1 MADADHTPRVL
12 VDDRQSSAVD
22 VDGLVAL
29 AREVLIGEG
38 VSGSELSL
46 SFVTE
51 AEIADL
57 HRRYLGE
64 EGPTDVLSF
73 PLDGRDPLPA
83 DVPRQL
89 GDLVICPARA
99 EADGTALDVLM
110 VHGALHL
117 LGWDHETDAGE
128 MLDRQAAVLEEV
140 GARAA
145 EPA

>member
-1 MADADHTPRVL
+1 VTVSIELENRSSAAVDEARLRRVL
-12 VDDRQSSAVD
+12 AAALAAEGVDDGDVGVAV
-22 VDGLVAL
+22 VDEPEMA
-29 AREVLIGEG
+29 
-38 VSGSELSL
+38 ELN
-46 SFVTE
+46 
-51 AEIADL
+51 AA
-57 HRRYLGE
+57 HRGKA
-64 EGPTDVLSF
+64 GPTDVLSF

>member
-1 MADADHTPRVL
+1 VTVSIELENRSSVAVDEARLRRVL
-12 VDDRQSSAVD
+12 AAALAAEGVDDGDVGVAV
-22 VDGLVAL
+22 V
-29 AREVLIGEG
+29 GEPEMA
-38 VSGSELSL
+38 ELNAAHRGK
-46 SFVTE
+46 
-51 AEIADL
+51 AE
-57 HRRYLGE
+57 
-64 EGPTDVLSF
+64 PTDVLSF

-128 MLDRQAAVLEEV
+128 MLVRQAAVLEEV